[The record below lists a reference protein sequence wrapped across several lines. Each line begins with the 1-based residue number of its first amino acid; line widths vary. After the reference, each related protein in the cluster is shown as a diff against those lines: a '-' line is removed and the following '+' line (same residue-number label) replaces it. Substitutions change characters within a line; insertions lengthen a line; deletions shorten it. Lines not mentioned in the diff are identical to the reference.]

1 LLTPSIPLGWA
12 ALLQGNP
19 ERAKAIYAESL
30 QLRGEVGGDLLI
42 PNTLQALASTAVD
55 LAEAERVARLFG
67 VVEMLDEVS
76 SVDEEIASDELVGP
90 YFATARSQLD
100 ETSWQEAWAQGRAM
114 TLEEAI
120 SYALQEEVAG
130 G

>member
-1 LLTPSIPLGWA
+1 
-12 ALLQGNP
+12 
-19 ERAKAIYAESL
+19 
-30 QLRGEVGGDLLI
+30 VGGDLLI
-42 PNTLQALASTAVD
+42 PNTLQALASTAVA
-55 LAEAERVARLFG
+55 LGEAERVARLFG

-90 YFATARSQLD
+90 YFATACSQLD

-114 TLEEAI
+114 TLDEAI
-120 SYALQEEVAG
+120 SYALEEEVAG